1 MRDAARRREATKINT
16 KCDALLAVHNVR
28 SSVQRRAAMKGMIAA
43 MLALAAS
50 GYAAGVAQERPD
62 GEAMLARFATL
73 PPEARALAER
83 LVLCGHFGCELNGD
97 GGERDREVHARMG
110 RLGCD
115 KVDVEVAAARK
126 KYAWNRK
133 VMQALA
139 EAGGG

>member
-1 MRDAARRREATKINT
+1 MRDAARRREATTINT

-28 SSVQRRAAMKGMIAA
+28 SSVQRRAVMKGMIAA

-83 LVLCGHFGCELNGD
+83 LVLCGHLAASSTATAANVTVRSMPGW
-97 GGERDREVHARMG
+97 GGSVAIKSMSRWLLRARNTPGTG
-110 RLGCD
+110 R
-115 KVDVEVAAARK
+115 
-126 KYAWNRK
+126 
-133 VMQALA
+133 
-139 EAGGG
+139 